1 MNMNLLPEVWGYS
14 LRDEAQNA
22 LVRDATCVG
31 GPCHRTQALGGDVNT
46 NPCSFPPL
54 NCPSPQALLTGDH
67 TRDLVYSM
75 ASMASM
81 DASNS
86 LTPDTPCLPSTSPAA
101 SPLVSPALLRMPRE
115 KVVADP
121 EAWRSSGFPPA
132 VTACV
137 LACAKG
143 EEGNQE
149 A

>member
-1 MNMNLLPEVWGYS
+1 
-14 LRDEAQNA
+14 
-22 LVRDATCVG
+22 
-31 GPCHRTQALGGDVNT
+31 
-46 NPCSFPPL
+46 
-54 NCPSPQALLTGDH
+54 
-67 TRDLVYSM
+67 M

-86 LTPDTPCLPSTSPAA
+86 LTPASSWLPSTSPAA
-101 SPLVSPALLRMPRE
+101 APLVSPALLRMPRE

-143 EEGNQE
+143 EHDAKGSPCSRANF
-149 A
+149 ARGHSVHGV